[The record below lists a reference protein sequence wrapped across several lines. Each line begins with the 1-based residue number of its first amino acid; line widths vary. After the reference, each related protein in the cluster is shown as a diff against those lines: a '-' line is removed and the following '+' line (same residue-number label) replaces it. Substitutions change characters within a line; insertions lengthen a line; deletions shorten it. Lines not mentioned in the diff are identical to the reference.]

1 MEENKGFLTRWS
13 RRKVEARHGE
23 LPPDVPPPEV
33 TRPLGEA
40 LAHDERMRA
49 PAPFSSEAADAGPPE
64 AKGPP
69 PPTLADVAMLTRE
82 SDYARFVAPE
92 VSGEVRNAAL
102 KKLFT
107 DPHFNVMDGL
117 DTYIDDYNTPD
128 PLPASMLRKMAQ
140 AAYLGLVEPEPAPTS
155 APATGNAP
163 AVPTAAAPHAAEM
176 KTHDED
182 PDLRLQPLDAPGP
195 RGAESSADEDTG
207 RQR

>member
-1 MEENKGFLTRWS
+1 MDENTGFLSRWS
-13 RRKVEARHGE
+13 RRKVDARHGD
-23 LPPDVPPPEV
+23 LPPDAPPPET
-33 TRPLGEA
+33 TRPLREAHAHGEPARARAA
-40 LAHDERMRA
+40 LPSEVSDAER
-49 PAPFSSEAADAGPPE
+49 PE

-69 PPTLADVAMLTRE
+69 PPTLDDVAMLTRE

-128 PLPASMLRKMAQ
+128 PLPASMLRQMAQ

-155 APATGNAP
+155 APTAGNAP
-163 AVPTAAAPHAAEM
+163 AVPTAATLQAAEM

-182 PDLRLQPLDAPGP
+182 PDLRLQPLDDAGPPGVEP
-195 RGAESSADEDTG
+195 GADEDTG

>member
-1 MEENKGFLTRWS
+1 MEENQGFLSRWS
-13 RRKVEARHGE
+13 RRKVEARHGDP
-23 LPPDVPPPEV
+23 LPDVSPPEA
-33 TRPLGEA
+33 TRPLDEAPAHGEA
-40 LAHDERMRA
+40 ARA
-49 PAPFSSEAADAGPPE
+49 RAALSSGSCDAGQPDS
-64 AKGPP
+64 KGPP

-128 PLPASMLRKMAQ
+128 PLPASMLRQMAQ

-155 APATGNAP
+155 APMAGNAP
-163 AVPTAAAPHAAEM
+163 AVPTAAALHAAEM

-182 PDLRLQPLDAPGP
+182 PDLRLQPLDDAGP
-195 RGAESSADEDTG
+195 PGAEPGADEDTG